1 MPWWE
6 GHEWNT
12 LAVMPERMLAFGCR
26 LWNRECESGYLGFRR
41 RARHWLGTVARASQP
56 FELVIEG
63 TRAENPEQFT
73 AHSRVS
79 AKSEAGF
86 HFAYRTDTLVP
97 TRADIRDFVTLDQSG
112 VVTVQ
117 AFRDGIP
124 VGEAAFVRLNK
135 VTEVPNLAR
144 GAKAWSSAPTDPQ
157 FAADL
162 VTDGVADDIGS
173 FWMCYPLPADLT
185 VDLGR
190 AVEARRVEIVAF
202 YAAGSALQYRVQV
215 STDGVN
221 WEEVVDAS
229 ANTTGATAAGYVHR
243 FNPRPVRYVRVQ
255 ALRSLQHPRTM
266 PRIHEIR
273 VFND

>member
-1 MPWWE
+1 
-6 GHEWNT
+6 
-12 LAVMPERMLAFGCR
+12 
-26 LWNRECESGYLGFRR
+26 
-41 RARHWLGTVARASQP
+41 
-56 FELVIEG
+56 
-63 TRAENPEQFT
+63 
-73 AHSRVS
+73 
-79 AKSEAGF
+79 
-86 HFAYRTDTLVP
+86 
-97 TRADIRDFVTLDQSG
+97 
-112 VVTVQ
+112 
-117 AFRDGIP
+117 
-124 VGEAAFVRLNK
+124 LNK

-215 STDGVN
+215 SADGVN